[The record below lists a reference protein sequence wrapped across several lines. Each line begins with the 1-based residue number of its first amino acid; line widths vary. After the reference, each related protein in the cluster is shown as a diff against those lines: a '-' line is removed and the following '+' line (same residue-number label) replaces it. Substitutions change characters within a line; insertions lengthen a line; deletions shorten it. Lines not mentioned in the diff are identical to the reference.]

1 MSNEQHDIWV
11 TPRQASKATKRPI
24 NSIYKWSRNGGVRIR
39 PHGTR
44 GKLVNLDD
52 CFKQDAL
59 CVRRN
64 RQPATAPAPVAPAVS
79 VEVVPFSLAGQ
90 QCQGWRIDGEE
101 LLDASLL
108 GRLLDYAEKSLT
120 SNIAGAWSDE
130 FISGEHFRIID
141 GPVLEALKGQPVIN
155 HMTGSLPKHSSSIT
169 ALTRSGVA
177 LVLLKTH
184 KPIGKALRRA
194 LADSHFMRELLDG
207 NPEPM
212 RQAVTG
218 PTSDMSPVLEMMA
231 QQNRMILQMVQQ
243 QQQQF
248 HATMQTVTQ
257 AIQGIS
263 ARPTEHQVIIN
274 VGDQPQYIEDPA
286 ACIFTKEKVL
296 SIINKEFP
304 AVEKWQQI
312 SRPARRAGIFSSETQ
327 AGTEGMAEYRM
338 LKGADFPKL
347 FLSWAFLE
355 WARDHM
361 TSMGYIRFPPN

>member
-1 MSNEQHDIWV
+1 MSNEQDDIWV

-44 GKLVNLDD
+44 GKLVNLGD

-64 RQPATAPAPVAPAVS
+64 RQPATAPAPVVPAVS

-108 GRLLDYAEKSLT
+108 GRLLDYAGKGLVT
-120 SNIAGAWSDE
+120 AMQRDWCDE

-141 GPVLEALKGQPVIN
+141 GPALEALKGQLVEEYSTSSP
-155 HMTGSLPKHSSSIT
+155 PKHTRSIT
-169 ALTRSGVA
+169 ALTRAGVA

-218 PTSDMSPVLEMMA
+218 PTSDMSPVLHMMA
-231 QQNRMILQMVQQ
+231 QMMQQ
-243 QQQQF
+243 QQRNQARQDERF
-248 HATMQTVTQ
+248 EKLLLTVTQ
-257 AIQGIS
+257 AVQGIS

-327 AGTEGMAEYRM
+327 TGTEGMAEYRM

-361 TSMGYIRFPPN
+361 TSMGYIRFPPH